1 MLARFECSDFEKNST
16 KLVEL
21 EKLNE
26 IGADLRKRGF
36 PQIRDVLHYFVEFF
50 YGNQIRKNME
60 NKVFDDFYL
69 VICPASVSSLPVWLF
84 FTT

>member
-50 YGNQIRKNME
+50 YGNLIRKNIE
-60 NKVFDDFYL
+60 KVFDAFYP
-69 VICPASVSSLPVWLF
+69 VICPASVSSLPV
-84 FTT
+84 